1 MKLLLFFFSI
11 FGSRRYS
18 QQCSLAR
25 PARLFT
31 VARVPLFRLSG
42 RLRIAMAYEEASEA
56 SLGRRCKAKA
66 KAKAKEPDLAAG
78 RECLAREAAE
88 ERRAAQCDAEFREA
102 WRNEAATQEDPW
114 GDMAAVEFAV
124 DNLPGSVVHT
134 ASSTVDNLPGSGV
147 PCASCYTVHR
157 GPCSFHDVLRVEI
170 AQLKMYADHFVPR
183 TEDFAELRDALYQL
197 MASIHGYLA
206 HGGLTA
212 EKYRDLLLEARSAK
226 RHCDGSVCDR

>member
-1 MKLLLFFFSI
+1 MKSLMFIFSI

-18 QQCSLAR
+18 QQCSPAR

-42 RLRIAMAYEEASEA
+42 RLRIAMAHLLASEA

-66 KAKAKEPDLAAG
+66 KAKAKEPDLVAV
-78 RECLAREAAE
+78 RELLAREAAE
-88 ERRAAQCDAEFREA
+88 EHRAAQCDAEVREA
-102 WRNEAATQEDPW
+102 WRNEAATQPDPW

-134 ASSTVDNLPGSGV
+134 ASSTVDNLTGGGV
-147 PCASCYTVHR
+147 PCTSCHTVHR
-157 GPCSFHDVLRVEI
+157 GPCSFHDVLRAEI

-183 TEDFAELRDALYQL
+183 TDDFAALRDTLHQL
-197 MASIHGYLA
+197 IACIHDYLA
-206 HGGLTA
+206 HGGLTP
-212 EKYRDLLLEARSAK
+212 ETYSDLLLEARSAK
-226 RHCDGSVCDR
+226 EHCERSVCDR

>member
-1 MKLLLFFFSI
+1 
-11 FGSRRYS
+11 
-18 QQCSLAR
+18 
-25 PARLFT
+25 
-31 VARVPLFRLSG
+31 
-42 RLRIAMAYEEASEA
+42 MAYEEASEA

-114 GDMAAVEFAV
+114 GDMAAVESAV
-124 DNLPGSVVHT
+124 DNLPGSVVHADT
-134 ASSTVDNLPGSGV
+134 HGGVSILVSPGSGV
-147 PCASCYTVHR
+147 PCTSCHTVHR
-157 GPCSFHDVLRVEI
+157 GPCSFHDVLRAEI
-170 AQLKMYADHFVPR
+170 AQLKLYADHFLPR

-212 EKYRDLLLEARSAK
+212 EKYRELLLEARSAK
-226 RHCDGSVCDR
+226 RHCDRSVCDR